1 MSNEQQR
8 QGRALGVR
16 LSAMR
21 GKVTQADLAE
31 RARMP
36 LDTLRKIELGK
47 VAGPSFFTIGQIVDA
62 AGGRLDALWADMRHD
77 AVARG
82 AAAREGDEA

>member
-1 MSNEQQR
+1 MTDEQQR

-21 GKVTQADLAE
+21 GKVTQAELAD
-31 RARMP
+31 RAGMS

-47 VAGPSFFTIGQIVDA
+47 VAGPSFFFIGQIVDA
-62 AGGRLDALWADMRHD
+62 AGGRLDALWAEMRL
-77 AVARG
+77 G
-82 AAAREGDEA
+82 AAARERDDA